1 MKRFLYLIA
10 IFFVM
15 FGLVACGK
23 TENKE
28 DKEVTQFNDAISY
41 NYSSYCVT
49 VKTTKDN
56 VLLKSVYDISKKGNG
71 YEIKYSIQTI
81 NELNLDSESVPD
93 EMISTKTGT
102 YNKENTE
109 FELAKFK
116 FVKSSFTS
124 YSFADGSLKA
134 NIDNA
139 RNYLKTN
146 YDCNNFTIT
155 FNYHTILTGIEM
167 QYYLSD
173 STLCQIVFSN
183 FC

>member
-23 TENKE
+23 VENKE
-28 DKEVTQFNDAISY
+28 DKEVTQFNDVINYDYNSY
-41 NYSSYCVT
+41 TVT

-56 VLLKSVYDISKKGNG
+56 VILTSVYEVSKKGNG

-81 NELNLDSESVPD
+81 NELSLDSESVPK

-102 YNKENTE
+102 YNKDNTE
-109 FELAKFK
+109 FELSKFK
-116 FVKSSFTS
+116 FDKDLFKTFN
-124 YSFADGSLKA
+124 FADGSLKA
-134 NIDNA
+134 SIDNA
-139 RNYLKTN
+139 RNYLKAN
-146 YDCNNFTIT
+146 YDCNNFNIT
-155 FNYHTILTGIEM
+155 FNYSIKLTSIEM

-173 STLCQIVFSN
+173 STHCQVSFSN
-183 FC
+183 FS